1 MRNSFLNVFFS
12 TQPWGSALQWTLALA
27 TVTTISMA
35 DSGLFVTL
43 SWLPFTWSR
52 SSIPL
57 RRGFRLFRATCR
69 RTALETPRTTRLRA
83 SPNLMRL
90 IRPDW
95 DSLGLAWTASASIR
109 LRRKKRGGG
118 AIDCDDFL
126 HPSRRAPTQTEASHC
141 SRRAR
146 HAPAHSSSRLH
157 SVVAWWMHSRSQV
170 IDFRA
175 DVLHVYVNIWAWE
188 SPAKSSPSTERP
200 DFLRSNRDAGLLG
213 SSIVCKSLQVKTFS
227 TVWNSV
233 PQINSRFRRN
243 KRRRGNKYKRSFHW
257 MNEYRNEHVREGIQS
272 TFFICKE
279 KSKRNYDQY
288 HVISFAMANELHW
301 IDRGE
306 QIAYVKAQKNQWNA
320 IFRRNLTEVKTFR
333 FLL

>member
-1 MRNSFLNVFFS
+1 
-12 TQPWGSALQWTLALA
+12 
-27 TVTTISMA
+27 
-35 DSGLFVTL
+35 
-43 SWLPFTWSR
+43 
-52 SSIPL
+52 
-57 RRGFRLFRATCR
+57 
-69 RTALETPRTTRLRA
+69 
-83 SPNLMRL
+83 MRL

-272 TFFICKE
+272 TFFHLQRKIKE
-279 KSKRNYDQY
+279 ELWS
-288 HVISFAMANELHW
+288 ISCYFFCH
-301 IDRGE
+301 GE
-306 QIAYVKAQKNQWNA
+306 RVALNRPRWTNRVCESAEEPMKCNFSEKLDWSED
-320 IFRRNLTEVKTFR
+320 FFR